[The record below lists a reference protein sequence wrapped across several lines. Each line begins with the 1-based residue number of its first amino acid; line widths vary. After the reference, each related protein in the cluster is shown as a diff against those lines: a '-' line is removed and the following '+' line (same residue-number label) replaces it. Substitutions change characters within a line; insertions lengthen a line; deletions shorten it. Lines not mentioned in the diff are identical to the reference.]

1 MAFVRSTALAV
12 LGLALGIRRPV
23 TGVGG
28 RLRGGAAR
36 RRRRVDRPRPVSP
49 GFYRHH
55 MTTVSIADLGNVPA
69 EYRHH
74 PKTITPGDD
83 LVLPAAHLKWYE
95 VRREDAAVSGEVRD
109 EARAFLRAETEA
121 GRLEISGELG
131 FAILHLCGESF
142 YFLIVCTWRNVNEM
156 WESVYTNDGS
166 GFTPVVQGP
175 HLEVI
180 CVWEL
185 GVVRH
190 EQQAWTRY
198 LYSAR
203 DERAKLAYLH
213 DRLTGSA

>member
-1 MAFVRSTALAV
+1 
-12 LGLALGIRRPV
+12 
-23 TGVGG
+23 
-28 RLRGGAAR
+28 
-36 RRRRVDRPRPVSP
+36 
-49 GFYRHH
+49 
-55 MTTVSIADLGNVPA
+55 MTTGSIADLGNVPA

-95 VRREDAAVSGEVRD
+95 VRREDAAVSDEVRD
-109 EARAFLRAETEA
+109 EARAFLRAEAEA

-131 FAILHLCGESF
+131 FAILHLCGKSF

-166 GFTPVVQGP
+166 GFAPVVQGP

-203 DERAKLAYLH
+203 DEPAKLAYLH

>member
-1 MAFVRSTALAV
+1 
-12 LGLALGIRRPV
+12 
-23 TGVGG
+23 
-28 RLRGGAAR
+28 
-36 RRRRVDRPRPVSP
+36 
-49 GFYRHH
+49 
-55 MTTVSIADLGNVPA
+55 MTTVSIAEVGNVPA

-74 PKTITPGDD
+74 PKTITPGDG
-83 LVLPAAHLKWYE
+83 LVLPEAHLKWYE
-95 VRREDAAVSGEVRD
+95 VRHEDATVPDEVRED
-109 EARAFLRAETEA
+109 ARAFLRTEADA

-156 WESVYTNDGS
+156 WESVYTSDGG
-166 GFTPVVQGP
+166 GFQPVVQGP
-175 HLEVI
+175 HMEVI

-185 GVVRH
+185 GVVMH

-203 DERAKLAYLH
+203 DEPAKLAYLA